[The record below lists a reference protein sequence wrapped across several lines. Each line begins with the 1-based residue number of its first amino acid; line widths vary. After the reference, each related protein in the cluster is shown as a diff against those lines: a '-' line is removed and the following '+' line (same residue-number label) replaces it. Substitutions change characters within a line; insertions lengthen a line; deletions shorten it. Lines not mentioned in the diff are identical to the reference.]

1 MNNQITPRIDFT
13 ELLSQNSPDAAAWI
27 NGNAQN
33 PGLSGMVKFYRTIYG
48 GVLIEAEI
56 FGLPNAGLPGSSNF
70 YAMHIHESGD
80 CSDDFD
86 HTGMHYNP
94 KCAEHPNRACDLPP
108 LLGSQG
114 YAYSV
119 FYDKRFTL
127 SEISEKAV
135 IIHEKPDDFTS
146 QPSGNAGAKIGC
158 GEIRALVP
166 SLKTTPSSYQAP

>member
-94 KCAEHPNRACDLPP
+94 KVQSIPTTPAICPRFLAARDMLTVFFTTKDLPFRKF
-108 LLGSQG
+108 Q
-114 YAYSV
+114 
-119 FYDKRFTL
+119 K
-127 SEISEKAV
+127 K
-135 IIHEKPDDFTS
+135 
-146 QPSGNAGAKIGC
+146 Q
-158 GEIRALVP
+158 
-166 SLKTTPSSYQAP
+166 